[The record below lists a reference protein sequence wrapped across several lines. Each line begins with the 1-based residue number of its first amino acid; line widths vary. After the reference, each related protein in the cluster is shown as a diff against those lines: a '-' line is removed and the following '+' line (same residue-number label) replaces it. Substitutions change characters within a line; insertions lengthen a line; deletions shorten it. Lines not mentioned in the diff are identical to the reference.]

1 MKNKILVIGSGA
13 REHAIVRALD
23 RSPQEKEIYCL
34 ASNMNPGIAEHCDE
48 ILIGNFNNPE
58 FVVSYAKEVG
68 ATLSII
74 GPENPLANGVADAL
88 WEAGVKVVGPKKD
101 LAQLETSKAFT
112 RDLLKEYD
120 IPGGPQYETF
130 NSMNGVADF
139 LNILGENYV
148 VKYDGLAGGKG
159 VKVSGDH
166 LHSHEEALAYCQEL
180 VEGGGKFVIEEKFIG
195 EEFSLMSFCD
205 GDTLKHMPVVQDH
218 KRAYEG
224 DTGPNTGG
232 MGTYSDANHSLP
244 FMADDDITQA
254 HNINIQTAM
263 AVKDKFGEGYKGIL
277 YGGFMATAT
286 GVKLIEYN
294 ARFGDPEA
302 MNVLSL
308 LEADFID
315 ICNGIADGT
324 LDKVDVRFQN
334 KATVCKYAV
343 PEGYPDNPIKGKSVD
358 VSQIENPDGLF
369 YASVDFK
376 GASLVE
382 AGSRTI
388 AVVGIADTIS
398 KAEIIAEKE
407 VSSISGPLFHRNDIG
422 TDKLI
427 QKRINHMKEIKCESI

>member
-68 ATLSII
+68 ATLAII